1 MRFIPLG
8 NLTKAKKRRLIVIEM
23 GRHENPKVLI
33 VDDETEV
40 LNSLADLLRK
50 DFHLFATSDIDE
62 ALKLLDEDDMFSLV
76 ISDQRMPVMTGAEF
90 LARVAEISPDTG
102 RILLTG
108 YADIDAVIQAV
119 NQGQIVQYITK
130 PWDAEKLVEMLKPI
144 AEKHQLVHENRLLI
158 RKLVH
163 FQDLSMY
170 SAARIEILEKTESTL
185 RGDNFTLK
193 LAYDWLDDSF
203 QSLIKIREV
212 LHICIECGKVKTTGS
227 SWEEVINYLKKQ
239 SQSLTHA
246 YCPECYEKALAEAS
260 KKVVIP

>member
-1 MRFIPLG
+1 M
-8 NLTKAKKRRLIVIEM
+8 IEM
-23 GRHENPKVLI
+23 GRHEKPKVLI

-50 DFHLFATSDIDE
+50 DFHLFATTDIYE
-62 ALKLLDEDDMFSLV
+62 ALKLLDEDDMFSVV

-130 PWDAEKLVEMLKPI
+130 PWDAEKLLEMLKPV
-144 AEKHQLVHENRLLI
+144 AEKHQLIHQNRLLI

-163 FQDLSMY
+163 FEELAMY
-170 SAARIEILEKTESTL
+170 SATRIEVLEKTHSTL
-185 RGDNFTLK
+185 RSDNFTLK

-203 QSLIKIREV
+203 QALNKIRQV
-212 LHICIECGKVKTTGS
+212 LHICIECGKVKTSGS
-227 SWEEVINYLKKQ
+227 SWEEVINYLKKK
-239 SQSLTHA
+239 SQSITHA
-246 YCPECYEKALAEAS
+246 YCPECYESALAKA
-260 KKVVIP
+260 KKK

>member
-1 MRFIPLG
+1 MRLILLR
-8 NLTKAKKRRLIVIEM
+8 NLTKTKKRRLIVIEI
-23 GRHENPKVLI
+23 GKHENPKVLI

-50 DFHLFATSDIDE
+50 DFHLFATTDIYE
-62 ALKLLDEDDMFSLV
+62 ALKLLDEDDMFSVV

-130 PWDAEKLVEMLKPI
+130 PWDSEKLIGMLKPL

-158 RKLVH
+158 RKLAH
-163 FQDLSMY
+163 FKELALY
-170 SAARIEILEKTESTL
+170 STTRIETLEETHSTL
-185 RGDNFTLK
+185 QSDNHALK
-193 LAYDWLDDSF
+193 AAYDWLDDSF
-203 QSLIKIREV
+203 QALNKIRQV
-212 LHICIECGKVKTTGS
+212 LHICIECGKVKTAGS
-227 SWEEVINYLKKQ
+227 SWEDVINYLKKK
-239 SQSLTHA
+239 SQFLTRA
-246 YCPECYEKALAEAS
+246 YCPDCYEKALAKAKS
-260 KKVVIP
+260 KSK